1 MTRKENLFKS
11 TIKKT
16 AIATMVVT
24 GAVAPA
30 IQTVFADTESDLED
44 AKANLAKSEA
54 TLNEKKAVYDNLTKL
69 HDEAETELNKIL
81 SRSGN
86 EER

>member
-24 GAVAPA
+24 GAVAPS
-30 IQTVFADTESDLED
+30 IQTVFADTESDLQDAKTTLEQATKELEQAQADKTLATSRLETAQKDLED
-44 AKANLAKSEA
+44 ANADLA
-54 TLNEKKAVYDNLTKL
+54 TN
-69 HDEAETELNKIL
+69 
-81 SRSGN
+81 
-86 EER
+86 